1 MAGEAVGR
9 GGSVPPEP
17 ERQNPQSEKQNPQ
30 SEKQNPQ
37 SERQNLLSKRRE
49 RRQHRSEGRFPLHR
63 LLVLARPGEGA
74 AAVAGYHRELFE
86 KALEDHWREQV
97 SGLLLVCSSYICHV
111 VESCSSTIHLLIQDL
126 ASFQNQGHSALLQ
139 EIKVLVVAHDIPSRL
154 FPDWYVA
161 AGTSPPRCPP
171 GSTQPQSAP
180 ELAAECLDLLL
191 KLAASVQSSE
201 DDSQETNESVHT
213 IAPEL
218 LIPTETINS
227 LVNAGEC
234 VSPEDFLRVYLSP
247 SQPVLDSETVWPVP
261 SHFSP

>member
-201 DDSQETNESVHT
+201 KRCGLFHLISLHDTGCAQCFSFNISLISIHT
-213 IAPEL
+213 PRNRCAFIPSLCNLQYPLEARL
-218 LIPTETINS
+218 LT
-227 LVNAGEC
+227 
-234 VSPEDFLRVYLSP
+234 DFNKDALS
-247 SQPVLDSETVWPVP
+247 
-261 SHFSP
+261 